1 MRFCDAELLRARAHT
16 FTERNERAAG
26 FGAAR
31 EPARRQGAPRF
42 ELRAALDD
50 FEVRRG
56 PARSYLVDTIKRIP
70 ADSRLPGLAQALAVL
85 QSADQ
90 NALRK

>member
-1 MRFCDAELLRARAHT
+1 LRHAFVTDTGMRFYDAELPRARAHT

-26 FGAAR
+26 FAAAW
-31 EPARRQGAPRF
+31 E
-42 ELRAALDD
+42 
-50 FEVRRG
+50 
-56 PARSYLVDTIKRIP
+56 YLVDTIKRIP
-70 ADSRLPGLAQALAVL
+70 ADSRLPELAQALAVL